1 MSTVDVFAIPKQVGF
16 TELTSSGSTLL
27 PSEMAKI
34 VVEGQAFEIEG
45 SPAASLALGKLRRM
59 ADGSRRLPDE
69 WNVRSAQ
76 FSTLFDLLHS
86 TK

>member
-1 MSTVDVFAIPKQVGF
+1 MSAADVFEIPKQVGF
-16 TELTSSGSTLL
+16 TEPTSSGPTLL
-27 PSEMAKI
+27 PSEVTKI
-34 VVEGQAFEIEG
+34 VVEGQTFEIEG
-45 SPAASLALGKLRRM
+45 SPATSLAFGKLRRM
-59 ADGSRRLPDE
+59 EDGSYRFPDE